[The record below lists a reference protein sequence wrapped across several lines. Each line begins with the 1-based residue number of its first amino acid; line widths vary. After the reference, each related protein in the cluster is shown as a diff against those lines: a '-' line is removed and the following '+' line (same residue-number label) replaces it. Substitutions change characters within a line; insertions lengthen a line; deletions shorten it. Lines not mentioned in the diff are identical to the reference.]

1 MFRYNLRSATALLTI
16 ISILGPNSVYAM
28 EPDAIEVFEP
38 LPLSRSLP
46 KTPLPEQENEVQ
58 SPPSSLS
65 SSIPLDSQEQ
75 PEGWLSTIYSYTLA
89 PVVNTAVKA
98 GEIMTD
104 YAVIPVTNVAAIAG
118 SALKGGLSEGVSGTR
133 AFINGVDLYPI
144 MKHTSVLAVPAMR
157 QAGQDAVDYWNQ
169 PSADYP
175 APMKNIMLGFAQE
188 MGPNLHH
195 LLINANRI
203 LGPEFTANI
212 VQRMGLTQKAGT
224 MVGNNLMQLTNPLGW
239 GTTLITLTQM
249 GFNLADL
256 KKDGLFGLAKMEIAK
271 IAARK
276 AGLPENYMNLQ
287 QEALKTRQIFDEE
300 QAKWHQHQIEHPAVE
315 DEKSWAIT
323 NFAARGVNYL
333 SNVGSYSRSKEWNE
347 ASEANRKA
355 ETNLSAATDAFYA
368 AKGEGRGLL
377 IMSAYDTWTEGLN
390 NTLRK
395 TLTSFAND
403 LESKVTTFQYIPE
416 TAVSLVKD
424 TLRAF
429 ILGDPISLRP
439 AIEQGKVLASEAKE
453 ITDAVNTVTR
463 NPMAVLRNL
472 APEVVSHVAN
482 DLSNRINAGVGH
494 IVGGAASGFT
504 EKSIRELNLKQ
515 INMFQHRELN
525 LDINGLIQNGQ
536 LPDTVKTALDY
547 AGDFLGFEELAQRL
561 FQSAGKQAAV
571 RFSNILGNIVLGQV
585 NAASSKQYTLEELL
599 TQEIDYSLTTRG
611 YHYLKSWF

>member
-16 ISILGPNSVYAM
+16 ISILGPNSVCAM
-28 EPDAIEVFEP
+28 EPDEIETN
-38 LPLSRSLP
+38 LSSSLTLSRA
-46 KTPLPEQENEVQ
+46 PLLEPEIEVQ

-65 SSIPLDSQEQ
+65 SSIPLDSQER
-75 PEGWLSTIYSYTLA
+75 PEGLFNTLYGYTVA
-89 PVVNTAVKA
+89 PVSKFL
-98 GEIMTD
+98 TD
-104 YAVIPVTNVAAIAG
+104 YAIAPVANAATIVG
-118 SALKGGLSEGVSGTR
+118 STLKNGLSEGVAGTR
-133 AFINGVDLYPI
+133 AFINGVDLYPTI
-144 MKHTSVLAVPAMR
+144 QYTGTLAVPAMR
-157 QAGQDAVDYWNQ
+157 QAGQDTLDYWNQ
-169 PSADYP
+169 PSAEYP

-203 LGPEFTANI
+203 LGPEFTAKI
-212 VQRMGLTQKAGT
+212 VQRMGITQKAGT

-287 QEALKTRQIFDEE
+287 QEALKTSQIFDEE
-300 QAKWHQHQIEHPAVE
+300 QAKWHRYEIEHPAVE

-323 NFAARGVNYL
+323 NFAVRGANYL
-333 SNVGSYSRSKEWNE
+333 SNVGSYSRSREWNE
-347 ASEANRKA
+347 ASEAKHKA
-355 ETNLSAATDAFYA
+355 KTNLSAATDAFYA
-368 AKGEGRGLL
+368 TNGEGRGLL
-377 IMSAYDTWTEGLN
+377 IMGAYYTWTEGLE

-403 LESKVTTFQYIPE
+403 LESKVTTFQRIPE
-416 TAVSLVKD
+416 TAVPLVKD
-424 TLRAF
+424 TLKAF
-429 ILGDPISLRP
+429 ILGDESSLRP
-439 AIEQGKVLASEAKE
+439 VIKQGKELSSDAKE
-453 ITDAVNTVTR
+453 IANAVNTVTR
-463 NPMAVLRNL
+463 NPMVVLRNL
-472 APEVVSHVAN
+472 APEVVANAAN
-482 DLSNRINAGVGH
+482 DLSNMVNAGIGH
-494 IVGGAASGFT
+494 TLGSVASGIT

-515 INMFQHRELN
+515 INMFQSRELD
-525 LDINGLIQNGQ
+525 LHINDLIQSGQ

-561 FQSAGKQAAV
+561 LQSAGKQAAV
-571 RFSNILGNIVLGQV
+571 RFSNILGNFVLEKV

-599 TQEIDYSLTTRG
+599 TQEIDYSLWARSRNAIA
-611 YHYLKSWF
+611 SWL